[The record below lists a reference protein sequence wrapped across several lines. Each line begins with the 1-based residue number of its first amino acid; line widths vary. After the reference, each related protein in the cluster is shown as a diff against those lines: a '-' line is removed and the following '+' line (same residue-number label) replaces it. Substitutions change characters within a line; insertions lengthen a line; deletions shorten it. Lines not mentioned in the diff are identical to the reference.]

1 MKNCLRKLWKDDDGA
16 EMVEWAIVTV
26 VLLVATTP
34 VLLLLRDQII
44 EATRGI
50 LMNLQEDP
58 KDEWAPV
65 P

>member
-1 MKNCLRKLWKDDDGA
+1 
-16 EMVEWAIVTV
+16 MVEWAIVTV

>member
-1 MKNCLRKLWKDDDGA
+1 MTKSIQRFWQDENGA